1 MFAII
6 FISHHK
12 QKHSKHFVIWQR
24 DRVATWLKK
33 IEAGRM
39 QWLKMKLRFVNLI
52 LLLISST
59 CAQLG
64 GDPNG
69 YLTYCP
75 CMGKFHLEATEKR
88 QLNRAFQRTLWQPG
102 RPLPGIIGL
111 RQGA

>member
-24 DRVATWLKK
+24 DRVATWSKK

-64 GDPNG
+64 AIP
-69 YLTYCP
+69 
-75 CMGKFHLEATEKR
+75 MATSPTVRVWVSFTWK
-88 QLNRAFQRTLWQPG
+88 QPKNDN
-102 RPLPGIIGL
+102 
-111 RQGA
+111 